1 MGARYEMIQLANGS
15 ELAAKELR
23 EARDLLE
30 VRARAAEDEV
40 AVLKV
45 QLEGVYAR
53 LEASEETIVGSD
65 ARFAQLQSE
74 LRVCEVAHAT
84 REKELQG
91 KFERE
96 LMVLQAKFDKTKREL
111 LDTMS
116 QNLNL
121 DGRLKKAQEKI
132 TRMANISS
140 HGGNGTSAPVSSS
153 G

>member
-1 MGARYEMIQLANGS
+1 MGARYEMIQLANRN
-15 ELAAKELR
+15 EQAAKELR

-30 VRARAAEDEV
+30 IRARVAEDEV

-53 LEASEETIVGSD
+53 LEISEETLVSSSNCLT
-65 ARFAQLQSE
+65 QLQSE
-74 LRVCEVAHAT
+74 LRACEEAHAT
-84 REKELQG
+84 REKELQV

-132 TRMANISS
+132 TRMANISN
-140 HGGNGTSAPVSSS
+140 HGTSGGTAPASSS

>member
-1 MGARYEMIQLANGS
+1 MGARYEMIQLANRS
-15 ELAAKELR
+15 EQAAKELR

-30 VRARAAEDEV
+30 IRARAAEDEV

-45 QLEGVYAR
+45 QLEGVYVR
-53 LEASEETIVGSD
+53 LEVSEETLVSSSN
-65 ARFAQLQSE
+65 RFAQLQSE
-74 LRVCEVAHAT
+74 FRACEEAYAT
-84 REKELQG
+84 RENELQV

-111 LDTMS
+111 LDIMS

-121 DGRLKKAQEKI
+121 DDRLKKAQEKI

-140 HGGNGTSAPVSSS
+140 HGANSGTAPASSS